1 MRKQL
6 YGLWAPILFCAL
18 LFVLPVS
25 AGQVVTEELSKW
37 AKDAVASEQTLAVDP
52 TAKSIAVFY
61 YHNQT
66 GNVIFSPLQKGMTVM
81 LITDLVKLRE
91 FEEHKDLKVVERARL
106 QALLEEIEL
115 GETGLVDVD
124 TAPRMGKLLGARY
137 LAGGDILKGSV
148 TELRMD
154 PSMMDVPGDETFEQA
169 SAEGD
174 LADLISM
181 EKAILFEIIR
191 SMKVELT
198 DEQKERLETPLSTNV
213 DALMDYFKGIE
224 ASDKGEFAKAAEHY
238 ADALAKD
245 PQLSL
250 AQEGIDEIEAL
261 DLLKGAEAEPGKWGK
276 ILKWGAIGAG
286 AVAIGVGA
294 YMYGEKQG
302 EDKAEDDQPPPLAP
316 GIVLTTPANGA
327 TSVPSSLAD
336 VSIAFSKQ
344 MKTDQGSVASSHPVF
359 WQNPSTVTR
368 IWENNGQTL
377 RIRRTDADTNP
388 LPTGTQMEFTLD
400 GFVDKD
406 GLQLNSYW
414 FYFIIGSGTG
424 GSGISIIW

>member
-1 MRKQL
+1 MWKKT
-6 YGLWAPILFCAL
+6 YGLLVLILSCVL

-25 AGQVVTEELSKW
+25 AGQVVTKEMSES
-37 AKDAVASEQTLAVDP
+37 AKEAIASEQSLTVDP
-52 TAKSIAVFY
+52 TAKSIAVLY
-61 YHNQT
+61 YRNQT
-66 GNVIFSPLQKGMTVM
+66 GNPTFAPLRKGMTVM
-81 LITDLVKLRE
+81 LITDLTKLRD
-91 FEEHKDLKVVERARL
+91 FEEHRDLQVVERTRL
-106 QALLEEIEL
+106 QAVLEEIEL
-115 GETGLVDVD
+115 GKTGLVDID
-124 TAPRMGKLLGARY
+124 TAPRVGKLLGARY
-137 LAGGDILKGSV
+137 LASGDILKGSV
-148 TELRMD
+148 TDLRMD
-154 PSMMDVPGDETFEQA
+154 PSMMDVPGDEIFEQA

-198 DEQKERLETPLSTNV
+198 DDQKDALETPLSTNV
-213 DALMDYFKGIE
+213 DALMDYFEGIE
-224 ASDKGEFAKAAEHY
+224 ASDKGEYAKAAEHY

-261 DLLKGAEAEPGKWGK
+261 DLLKGAEAEQGKWGK

-286 AVAIGVGA
+286 VVAIGVGA

-302 EDKAEDDQPPPLAP
+302 EDKAEDDQPPPVAP

-327 TSVPSSLAD
+327 TNVSPSLAD
-336 VSIAFSKQ
+336 VSIGFSKQ
-344 MKTDQGSVASSHPVF
+344 MKTDQGSVTSSHPEF

-414 FYFIIGSGTG
+414 FYFIVGSSTG